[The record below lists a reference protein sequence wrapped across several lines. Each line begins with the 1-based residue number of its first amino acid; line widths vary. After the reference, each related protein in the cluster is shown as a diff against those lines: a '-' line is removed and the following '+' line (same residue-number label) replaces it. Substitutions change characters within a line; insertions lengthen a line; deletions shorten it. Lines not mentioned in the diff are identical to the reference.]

1 MDDATLIATWFA
13 NITMGIITSV
23 LMVLVLSLSITELG
37 AVPTIIGVA
46 LFVAFIAMLVYL
58 VKE

>member
-13 NITMGIITSV
+13 NIVMATIS
-23 LMVLVLSLSITELG
+23 LSLFVTVIGLSVTEFG
-37 AVPTIIGVA
+37 VTPTIIGSC
-46 LFVAFIAMLVYL
+46 LFVAFIATIAYL

>member
-13 NITMGIITSV
+13 NITMATIS
-23 LMVLVLSLSITELG
+23 LSLFVTLIGLSVTEFG
-37 AVPTIIGVA
+37 VMPTIIGSC
-46 LFVAFIAMLVYL
+46 LFVAFIAMIAYL